1 MAFHY
6 YTGSDI
12 SEQREPAFWRREP
25 RWPIGTFDGPDKMA
39 KQEIGHGHDKMAM
52 AGNCQNGNGRS
63 RRQAGKAIVGFGIC
77 KENAKNPNGIGQ
89 FLTKV
94 KIP

>member
-25 RWPIGTFDGPDKMA
+25 RWPIGTFDGP
-39 KQEIGHGHDKMAM
+39 DKMAM

-89 FLTKV
+89 FLTPV

>member
-25 RWPIGTFDGPDKMA
+25 RWPIGTFDGPA
-39 KQEIGHGHDKMAM
+39 TMAM
-52 AGNCQNGNGRS
+52 AGNCQNGKAGDCQNGREGHS
-63 RRQAGKAIVGFGIC
+63 RLWDMQGIC
-77 KENAKNPNGIGQ
+77 QKSQWDRAI
-89 FLTKV
+89 F
-94 KIP
+94 IPG

>member
-6 YTGSDI
+6 YTGNDI

-25 RWPIGTFDGPDKMA
+25 RWPIGTFDGP
-39 KQEIGHGHDKMAM
+39 
-52 AGNCQNGNGRS
+52 CQNGKAGDRQWQEQEAGRE
-63 RRQAGKAIVGFGIC
+63 GHNKNPGIC
-77 KENAKNPNGIGQ
+77 KENPKNPDRMEQ
-89 FLTKV
+89 FLTNV

>member
-25 RWPIGTFDGPDKMA
+25 RWPIGTFDGPA
-39 KQEIGHGHDKMAM
+39 KMAM
-52 AGNCQNGNGRS
+52 AGDRQWQEQEAGRE
-63 RRQAGKAIVGFGIC
+63 GYNKNPGIC
-77 KENAKNPNGIGQ
+77 KENP
-89 FLTKV
+89 
-94 KIP
+94 KIPI

>member
-25 RWPIGTFDGPDKMA
+25 RWPIGTFDGPAKMA
-39 KQEIGHGHDKMAM
+39 KQGI
-52 AGNCQNGNGRS
+52 GNGRS
-63 RRQAGKAIVGFGIC
+63 MRQWQEHEASRGGHNKILEYAR
-77 KENAKNPNGIGQ
+77 
-89 FLTKV
+89 
-94 KIP
+94 KIPKILTGWGNF

>member
-25 RWPIGTFDGPDKMA
+25 RWPIGTFDGPA
-39 KQEIGHGHDKMAM
+39 KMAM
-52 AGNCQNGNGRS
+52 AG
-63 RRQAGKAIVGFGIC
+63 KAII
-77 KENAKNPNGIGQ
+77 KILEYAR
-89 FLTKV
+89 
-94 KIP
+94 KIPKIPMGWGNF

>member
-39 KQEIGHGHDKMAM
+39 M

-63 RRQAGKAIVGFGIC
+63 REGHNKNPGIC
-77 KENAKNPNGIGQ
+77 KENPKNPDRIGHN
-89 FLTKV
+89 KNPR
-94 KIP
+94 KA

>member
-25 RWPIGTFDGPDKMA
+25 RWPIGTFDGPAKMA
-39 KQEIGHGHDKMAM
+39 KQEIGNGHDKMAM
-52 AGNCQNGNGRS
+52 AG
-63 RRQAGKAIVGFGIC
+63 KAII
-77 KENAKNPNGIGQ
+77 KILEYARKIPKILIGWGN
-89 FLTKV
+89 FLTQV

>member
-25 RWPIGTFDGPDKMA
+25 RWPIGTFDGPAKMA

-52 AGNCQNGNGRS
+52 AM
-63 RRQAGKAIVGFGIC
+63 AGKAIVGFGIC

>member
-39 KQEIGHGHDKMAM
+39 KQGIAKMAM
-52 AGNCQNGNGRS
+52 AGAGSKQGR
-63 RRQAGKAIVGFGIC
+63 
-77 KENAKNPNGIGQ
+77 P
-89 FLTKV
+89 
-94 KIP
+94 

>member
-25 RWPIGTFDGPDKMA
+25 RWPIGTFDGPARMA
-39 KQEIGHGHDKMAM
+39 KQEIG
-52 AGNCQNGNGRS
+52 NGRE
-63 RRQAGKAIVGFGIC
+63 GHNKNPGIC
-77 KENAKNPNGIGQ
+77 KENPKNPDRIGQ
-89 FLTKV
+89 FFNQG
-94 KIP
+94 